1 MLKGKKTDR
10 GLKGDNGRNSKPGE
24 IPFFNDRDYRVFA
37 EVNGIKLK
45 GRE

>member
-10 GLKGDNGRNSKPGE
+10 GLKGNNGRNNKPRE

-37 EVNGIKLK
+37 EVDRKSVV
-45 GRE
+45 

>member
-10 GLKGDNGRNSKPGE
+10 GLKGVNGRKPGK
-24 IPFFNDRDYRVFA
+24 IPFFNDWDYRVFA
-37 EVNGIKLK
+37 EVNGIRLK